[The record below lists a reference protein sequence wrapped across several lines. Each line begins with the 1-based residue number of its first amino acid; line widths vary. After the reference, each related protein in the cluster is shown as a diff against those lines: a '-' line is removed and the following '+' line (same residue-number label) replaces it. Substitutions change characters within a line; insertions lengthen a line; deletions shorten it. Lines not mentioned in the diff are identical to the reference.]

1 MVEIAETEGAFGNFS
16 STTKQSFTKDRFAVI
31 LEIFGNFQ
39 PYAHPNINGIIIM
52 SQVYSF
58 LLVIY
63 SKVKI

>member
-16 STTKQSFTKDRFAVI
+16 STTKDRFAVI

-63 SKVKI
+63 SEVKI